1 MNRVL
6 YLYEYEG
13 IIPILITNNSGIN
26 GAESK
31 WDFDLT
37 LLMNQSNEY
46 IHNKSL
52 YDFWWN
58 RKTLSTSKIHGCPLG
73 SLKGMLLMERVGIV
87 RPIVAFHKQKAEKKM
102 YHQDR

>member
-1 MNRVL
+1 MNRVP

-13 IIPILITNNSGIN
+13 IIPFLITNNSGIN

-37 LLMNQSNEY
+37 FLMNQSNEY
-46 IHNKSL
+46 TRNKSL

-58 RKTLSTSKIHGCPLG
+58 REALITSKIHSYPIG
-73 SLKGMLLMERVGIV
+73 SLKGMLLMEHVGIGLE
-87 RPIVAFHKQKAEKKM
+87 RGELKKKGVFS
-102 YHQDR
+102 